1 MIKCDGDVFASEN
14 ETVPFG
20 CLGELSSKSHRG
32 GRWTRDEGIYVFFSL
47 SLSLSQPGGGELD
60 RGKGGPRNKMLHGD
74 REYRA
79 RVTRLGT
86 RLSTQVSRA
95 GSWPFLR

>member
-47 SLSLSQPGGGELD
+47 SLSLSRNRGVASWIG
-60 RGKGGPRNKMLHGD
+60 GKGGPETRCCTETGNTG
-74 REYRA
+74 RE
-79 RVTRLGT
+79 
-86 RLSTQVSRA
+86 
-95 GSWPFLR
+95 